1 MRTNG
6 SAFSDAWMMVIP
18 LGALV
23 IFTSFTG
30 GGPDAL
36 MTSLDGFVRSA
47 VNSVV
52 NLIASLL

>member
-18 LGALV
+18 LGALM

-30 GGPDAL
+30 GGPDSL
-36 MTSLDGFVRSA
+36 LTSLDGLLRSA
-47 VNSVV
+47 VKSVV
-52 NLIASLL
+52 DLIASLF

>member
-18 LGALV
+18 LAALMF
-23 IFTSFTG
+23 FTTITG
-30 GGPDAL
+30 GGPESL
-36 MTSLDGFVRSA
+36 IMSLDGLLRSA
-47 VNSVV
+47 VRSVA